1 MAEKKKKLNKGL
13 DAIFGGDITSLIDDI
28 EHNTPESSQEKIKLD
43 EIRPNPY
50 QPRKVFDEQ
59 ALNELALSIQEHG
72 IFQPVILKK
81 SVQGY
86 EIVAG
91 ERRCRAARMA
101 HLAEVPAIIV
111 DFSDQQM
118 MEIALLEN
126 KAHAAIHSMKDV
138 PYEMGKHFEL
148 IAMPEREDV
157 RDVLVCRNGLR
168 LEELKK
174 GAIFGTS
181 SIRRAAQIKNIR
193 NDLNIVPIRGNVGT
207 RLEKMK
213 NENMDGIILAAAGLK
228 RLGMEDIITEYLNPE
243 IFVPAV
249 SQGALGIECLKNGE
263 YNDYFKSL
271 DNKDVRVTVEA
282 ERSFMRELNG
292 GCHSLIGAYAT
303 LEGNDLYIIGTYEV
317 NGVIVK
323 KDILGNKE
331 DNIELGKKLAQKI
344 LMG

>member
-1 MAEKKKKLNKGL
+1 MELILATRKSALAQTQTQRVMKLLKEKSGVDSKKFLVVTEGDKRLDVSLNKIGGKGL
-13 DAIFGGDITSLIDDI
+13 FT
-28 EHNTPESSQEKIKLD
+28 K
-43 EIRPNPY
+43 EI
-50 QPRKVFDEQ
+50 
-59 ALNELALSIQEHG
+59 
-72 IFQPVILKK
+72 
-81 SVQGY
+81 
-86 EIVAG
+86 
-91 ERRCRAARMA
+91 
-101 HLAEVPAIIV
+101 
-111 DFSDQQM
+111 
-118 MEIALLEN
+118 EIALLEN

-174 GAIFGTS
+174 GAIIGTS
-181 SIRRAAQIKNIR
+181 SIRRAAQRKNIR

-323 KDILGNKE
+323 KDILGNNE

>member
-1 MAEKKKKLNKGL
+1 MELILATRKSALAQTQTQRVMKLLKERSGVDSKKFLVVTEGDKRLDVSLNKIGGKGL
-13 DAIFGGDITSLIDDI
+13 FT
-28 EHNTPESSQEKIKLD
+28 K
-43 EIRPNPY
+43 EI
-50 QPRKVFDEQ
+50 
-59 ALNELALSIQEHG
+59 
-72 IFQPVILKK
+72 
-81 SVQGY
+81 
-86 EIVAG
+86 
-91 ERRCRAARMA
+91 
-101 HLAEVPAIIV
+101 
-111 DFSDQQM
+111 
-118 MEIALLEN
+118 EIALLEN

-174 GAIFGTS
+174 GAIIGTS

-249 SQGALGIECLKNGE
+249 SQGALGIECLKNGK

>member
-1 MAEKKKKLNKGL
+1 MELILATRKSALAQTQTKRVMKLLKEKSGVDSKKFLVVTEGDKRLDVSLNKIGGKGL
-13 DAIFGGDITSLIDDI
+13 FT
-28 EHNTPESSQEKIKLD
+28 K
-43 EIRPNPY
+43 EI
-50 QPRKVFDEQ
+50 
-59 ALNELALSIQEHG
+59 
-72 IFQPVILKK
+72 
-81 SVQGY
+81 
-86 EIVAG
+86 
-91 ERRCRAARMA
+91 
-101 HLAEVPAIIV
+101 
-111 DFSDQQM
+111 
-118 MEIALLEN
+118 EIALLEN
-126 KAHAAIHSMKDV
+126 KAHAAIHSMK
-138 PYEMGKHFEL
+138 
-148 IAMPEREDV
+148 DV

-174 GAIFGTS
+174 GAIIGTS